1 MPTNTCP
8 TCHGI
13 GELEGGRGEPPR
25 VDCPTCCWR
34 LVDDVLGR
42 ALTVERPRVGVAW
55 LLDSYVVLGTDGE
68 ADTCVDAPVADLPTI
83 LAAHGCRMPSDA
95 ALAWVRGETPTP
107 AEAP

>member
-1 MPTNTCP
+1 MPADPCP

-34 LVDDVLGR
+34 LSDLTDQGLDRGLVLLHPRTAVTWWRSLRAYAVTGATGR
-42 ALTVERPRVGVAW
+42 TE
-55 LLDSYVVLGTDGE
+55 LGID
-68 ADTCVDAPVADLPTI
+68 PADLPTV

-95 ALAWVRGETPTP
+95 ALAWVRGC
-107 AEAP
+107 